1 MTRAFVDASV
11 LFAAAKSETGAS
23 REIVRLAIQGE
34 VRLVA
39 SQFVLEE
46 VRRNLK
52 AKAPEA
58 VAALDDFLNAVSFDL
73 VRPTKSEVKAAMK
86 YVAAK
91 DAAPIIAAAKRAQVD
106 FLVSLDR
113 RHIVGVPEVEK
124 RSGLNIV
131 LPADLLE
138 EIRKRTSTG

>member
-1 MTRAFVDASV
+1 MIRAFVDASV

-23 REIVRLAIQGE
+23 REIVRLAIHGE

-39 SQFVLEE
+39 SQLVFEE
-46 VRRNLK
+46 ARRNLK

-58 VAALDDFLNAVSFDL
+58 VAALDDFLNAVSFEL
-73 VRPTKSEVKAAMK
+73 VRPTKPEVEAAME

-91 DAAPIIAAAKRAQVD
+91 DAPIIAAAQKARVD

-113 RHIVGVPEVEK
+113 RHIVGMPEVEK

-131 LPADLLE
+131 LPAELLE
-138 EIRKRTSTG
+138 EIRKRASTD

>member
-58 VAALDDFLNAVSFDL
+58 VAALDDFLNAVSFEL
-73 VRPTKSEVKAAMK
+73 VRPTKSEVEAAMK

-91 DAAPIIAAAKRAQVD
+91 DAPIIAAAKRAQVD

-131 LPADLLE
+131 LPAELLE
-138 EIRKRTSTG
+138 EIRKRISTE

>member
-1 MTRAFVDASV
+1 MIRVFVDASV

-23 REIVRLAIQGE
+23 REIIRLAIQGK

-58 VAALDDFLNAVSFDL
+58 VAAFDDFLNAVSFEL
-73 VRPTKSEVKAAMK
+73 VKPTKREVEAAME

-91 DAAPIIAAAKRAQVD
+91 DAPIIAAAQRAQVD

-113 RHIVGVPEVEK
+113 RHIVDVFEVK
-124 RSGLNIV
+124 RRSGLNIL
-131 LPADLLE
+131 LPVELLA
-138 EIRKRTSTG
+138 EIRKQMST

>member
-23 REIVRLAIQGE
+23 REIIRLAIQGE

-58 VAALDDFLNAVSFDL
+58 VAALDDFLNAVSFEL
-73 VRPTKSEVKAAMK
+73 VRPTKFEVEAAMK

-91 DAAPIIAAAKRAQVD
+91 DAPIIAAAKRAQVD

-131 LPADLLE
+131 LPAELLE